1 MKLYQYITSSA
12 ICLGLFFSSCND
24 WLDVTPVDTRTSENF
39 YQTPSQLEQAIIGIY
54 NGLMPLS
61 EYSWMMSEIRS
72 DNVWVPYKLG
82 KQRDYVDIAC
92 FNSNI
97 TTISTI
103 SNAWNDLYEI
113 IARANLFLSK
123 VDQVEFSADLDNVKK
138 QFIGEAKFLRGLAY
152 FELVRYFGRIPVV
165 LEPIS
170 IEKAMTIKQSETVEV
185 YENAIIPDLQ
195 DAISSLMNEPLNYA
209 GKSASAGRAT
219 LSAAQSL
226 LGRVYLTM
234 AGFPIQD
241 ESKKDL
247 AKELFK
253 EVIDYS
259 DANNHKFWA
268 KDMDEW
274 NKMWISEN
282 DNKYHIFEIQ
292 YMAANGYGNPMV
304 PASVPSVSPV
314 YTAVKL
320 LGNTVYCEKSL
331 DKILTQ
337 KDENDEFIDQR
348 CHGTI
353 ETGNMV
359 DEDGRPYTGED
370 FYVKLFEHNVKRKE
384 LGYSDISSQIV
395 DRNYFPT
402 NYPLIRLEDVMLMY
416 AEITGPTE
424 GKEYVDRIRTRAGL
438 PALDENITPANFADS
453 VDIERRRELASEGIR
468 WHDIVRQGR
477 FKPLLQEMFKRYA
490 SEGDET
496 YNLYLRVKDGT
507 YLYPI
512 PDAQMKV
519 KEGLYEQNAAY
530 K

>member
-195 DAISSLMNEPLNYA
+195 DAINSLMNEPLNYA

-292 YMAANGYGNPMV
+292 YMAISFTSLYSCQIIG
-304 PASVPSVSPV
+304 
-314 YTAVKL
+314 K
-320 LGNTVYCEKSL
+320 YCVL
-331 DKILTQ
+331 
-337 KDENDEFIDQR
+337 
-348 CHGTI
+348 
-353 ETGNMV
+353 
-359 DEDGRPYTGED
+359 
-370 FYVKLFEHNVKRKE
+370 
-384 LGYSDISSQIV
+384 
-395 DRNYFPT
+395 
-402 NYPLIRLEDVMLMY
+402 
-416 AEITGPTE
+416 
-424 GKEYVDRIRTRAGL
+424 
-438 PALDENITPANFADS
+438 
-453 VDIERRRELASEGIR
+453 
-468 WHDIVRQGR
+468 
-477 FKPLLQEMFKRYA
+477 
-490 SEGDET
+490 
-496 YNLYLRVKDGT
+496 
-507 YLYPI
+507 
-512 PDAQMKV
+512 
-519 KEGLYEQNAAY
+519 
-530 K
+530 

>member
-195 DAISSLMNEPLNYA
+195 DAINSLMNEPLNYA

-253 EVIDYS
+253 ETITNFGPKTWMNGIKCGLAKTTINTIFLKFNTWPLMVMAIQWYQRPS
-259 DANNHKFWA
+259 HQFHQSIQLSNYWEILCTVKNH
-268 KDMDEW
+268 
-274 NKMWISEN
+274 
-282 DNKYHIFEIQ
+282 
-292 YMAANGYGNPMV
+292 
-304 PASVPSVSPV
+304 
-314 YTAVKL
+314 
-320 LGNTVYCEKSL
+320 
-331 DKILTQ
+331 
-337 KDENDEFIDQR
+337 
-348 CHGTI
+348 
-353 ETGNMV
+353 
-359 DEDGRPYTGED
+359 
-370 FYVKLFEHNVKRKE
+370 
-384 LGYSDISSQIV
+384 
-395 DRNYFPT
+395 
-402 NYPLIRLEDVMLMY
+402 
-416 AEITGPTE
+416 
-424 GKEYVDRIRTRAGL
+424 
-438 PALDENITPANFADS
+438 
-453 VDIERRRELASEGIR
+453 
-468 WHDIVRQGR
+468 
-477 FKPLLQEMFKRYA
+477 
-490 SEGDET
+490 
-496 YNLYLRVKDGT
+496 
-507 YLYPI
+507 
-512 PDAQMKV
+512 
-519 KEGLYEQNAAY
+519 
-530 K
+530 